1 MLPQDIKTNCT
12 NAFMAVAEN
21 RREIDFYAF
30 KASLYIVFR
39 IDDNEGM
46 VLNGDLEIG
55 KRNAEGGLIN
65 KKFTF
70 GDQPP
75 LMITDGQ
82 TLGSATKSSKE
93 DKTTRK
99 TKSSRGTL
107 QQQFFDPRDK
117 ELIEERIAAALYL
130 DKPS

>member
-65 KKFTF
+65 KKFT
-70 GDQPP
+70 
-75 LMITDGQ
+75 T
-82 TLGSATKSSKE
+82 
-93 DKTTRK
+93 
-99 TKSSRGTL
+99 
-107 QQQFFDPRDK
+107 
-117 ELIEERIAAALYL
+117 
-130 DKPS
+130 